1 MGHCTGAVLE
11 EAVVGAERG
20 VNRAARLLEGPSW
33 RKALRAAGDREAR
46 SDLIDAVALRA
57 AGGDV
62 VALDDLLWVID
73 ELHLARPAIRRLV
86 VQDGDA
92 EEVEQDVLV
101 AVAET
106 VHSFRGDARFT
117 TWLHQV
123 ARFKSIAHLRR
134 RRDTVTLDEDPG
146 GDAARISSII
156 ATRAVL
162 DDAIR
167 DLPAGYREALVL
179 RDIEQCPYTEVAERL
194 GLNLNTAKSRV
205 ARGRALAAARLR
217 TET

>member
-1 MGHCTGAVLE
+1 M
-11 EAVVGAERG
+11 
-20 VNRAARLLEGPSW
+20 NRTARPLEGPSW
-33 RKALRAAGDREAR
+33 RKALRTAEDRDAR

-57 AGGDV
+57 SGGDA
-62 VALDDLLWVID
+62 VALNDLLWVID

-86 VQDGDA
+86 VQDADA
-92 EEVEQDVLV
+92 EDVEQDVLV

-106 VHSFRGDARFT
+106 IASFRGQARFG

-123 ARFKSIAHLRR
+123 ARFKAIAHLRR
-134 RRDTVTLDEDPG
+134 RRDTVTLDEDL

-156 ATRAVL
+156 ATRTAL

-167 DLPAGYREALVL
+167 ALPEGYREALVL
-179 RDIEQCPYTEVAERL
+179 RDIERCPYTEVAERL

-205 ARGRALAAARLR
+205 ARGRALTAARLR
-217 TET
+217 AER

>member
-1 MGHCTGAVLE
+1 MGNCTSAVLE
-11 EAVVGAERG
+11 GTVIGAERG
-20 VNRAARLLEGPSW
+20 VNRAAPPLEGPSW
-33 RKALRAAGDREAR
+33 RKALRTAADRDAR

-57 AGGDV
+57 SGGDAA
-62 VALDDLLWVID
+62 ALDDLLWAID

-86 VQDGDA
+86 VQDADA

-106 VHSFRGDARFT
+106 IAAFRGEARFT

-123 ARFKSIAHLRR
+123 ARFKAVAHLRR

-146 GDAARISSII
+146 DAARISSII
-156 ATRAVL
+156 ATRTAL
-162 DDAIR
+162 DNAIR
-167 DLPAGYREALVL
+167 DLPEGYREALVL

-205 ARGRALAAARLR
+205 ARGRALTAARLR
-217 TET
+217 AER